1 MRLIQVVAQQ
11 VLDEDRSRV
20 AVVLHLLSQELLEIV
35 VVLAEDAVVFLRQH
49 FQDTVVLRSRVG
61 GSLGV
66 QEDADFAEDGAQL
79 ELEVLVLDHA
89 LARIVDVDL
98 NDALREEVNAVTL
111 RSTVDQN
118 VLGLAKTR

>member
-1 MRLIQVVAQQ
+1 
-11 VLDEDRSRV
+11 
-20 AVVLHLLSQELLEIV
+20 V
-35 VVLAEDAVVFLRQH
+35 VVLAEDSVVFLGQH
-49 FQDTVVLRSRVG
+49 FENTVVLRSRIG
-61 GSLGV
+61 RSLGI
-66 QEDADFAEDGAQL
+66 QQNANFSKYGSQL
-79 ELEVLVLDHA
+79 ELKVLVLDHA